1 MTETKVSIFWYIAII
16 SLFEY
21 LDVQSIQITI
31 LSILMLVDLVT
42 WLLKQYSIDKN
53 EITSYKGWRW
63 VIKKVLT
70 LMFLLSFALMFK
82 WVWIDWTT
90 YIKSVFSILIVA
102 EFYSV
107 TQNTYSFMTWKKVNE
122 FDAVSIIIK
131 YIWEILI
138 KNIEKFI
145 WEKKNDIK

>member
-42 WLLKQYSIDKN
+42 WLLKQYSINKD
-53 EITSYKGWRW
+53 EITSYRGWRW

-82 WVWIDWTT
+82 WVGIDWTT